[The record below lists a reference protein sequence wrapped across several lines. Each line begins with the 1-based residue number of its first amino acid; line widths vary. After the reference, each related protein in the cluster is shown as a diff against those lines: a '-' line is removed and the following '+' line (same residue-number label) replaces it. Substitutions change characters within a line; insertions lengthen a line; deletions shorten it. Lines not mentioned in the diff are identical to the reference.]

1 LLISSVCSN
10 SLLGF
15 LGDEKSSAS
24 DLVHGAPS
32 VPYHGP
38 AITDD
43 KVGQDAGLDDT
54 MLTSVGVS
62 LTEYNFKTGTRTKQ
76 ATDTQDKVVVSFC
89 KSSEGEHLVGGG
101 MYTSYHLGATGY
113 ADAEKHVEANFPMQ
127 AHDGWVCRDPFGKGT
142 TVCFAQCA
150 TFKRWPG
157 SSDMSSLFKTVASSG
172 FGGGT
177 GEVK

>member
-1 LLISSVCSN
+1 LELLKRHYSSFPKGAKSYRYSALATGGKKLVEAMWQSLLISSVCSN

-15 LGDEKSSAS
+15 LGDEKSSVS

-62 LTEYNFKTGTRTKQ
+62 LTEYNFKTGSSMPVTFFNY
-76 ATDTQDKVVVSFC
+76 S
-89 KSSEGEHLVGGG
+89 KS
-101 MYTSYHLGATGY
+101 
-113 ADAEKHVEANFPMQ
+113 
-127 AHDGWVCRDPFGKGT
+127 
-142 TVCFAQCA
+142 
-150 TFKRWPG
+150 
-157 SSDMSSLFKTVASSG
+157 
-172 FGGGT
+172 
-177 GEVK
+177 